1 MSPREFQIELE
12 RRLRLVDPTFDSDQK
27 MNSNMIFSILN
38 EAKDAF
44 FKTRYSGVNA
54 KTSGF
59 EQSEK
64 RIADLRTLI
73 KTKNYTG
80 GDITEYK
87 DSYSITLPDGF
98 VLMLGDTVG
107 IIPNGI
113 NNTWEKDTNDQPIV
127 KYGETLESSIETID
141 RQKENSLSE
150 HRLRFNSAKPLKLV
164 QDDIVTLFTDGK
176 YKVTEYTLKYMVK
189 PSNISLGISPTVEYT
204 DLPEHTHSE
213 IVKLA
218 VQLYLGMKGTGN
230 YISYSNEVNKME

>member
-38 EAKDAF
+38 EAKDEF

-87 DSYSITLPDGF
+87 DSYNITLPDDF

-113 NNTWEKDTNDQPIV
+113 NNTWEKDINDQPIV

-230 YISYSNEVNKME
+230 YNSYSNEVNKME

>member
-38 EAKDAF
+38 EAKDEF

-87 DSYSITLPDGF
+87 DSYNITLPDDF

-113 NNTWEKDTNDQPIV
+113 NNTWEKDINDQPIV

>member
-38 EAKDAF
+38 EAKDEF

-80 GDITEYK
+80 VDITEYK

-230 YISYSNEVNKME
+230 YNSYSNEVNKME

>member
-38 EAKDAF
+38 EAKDEF

-87 DSYSITLPDGF
+87 DSYNITLPDGF

-113 NNTWEKDTNDQPIV
+113 NNTWEKDINDQPIV

-230 YISYSNEVNKME
+230 YNSYSNEVNKME

>member
-38 EAKDAF
+38 EAKDEF

-204 DLPEHTHSE
+204 DLPEHAHSE

-230 YISYSNEVNKME
+230 YNSYSNEVNKME

>member
-38 EAKDAF
+38 EAKDEF

-189 PSNISLGISPTVEYT
+189 PSNISLGISPTVEYA

-230 YISYSNEVNKME
+230 YNSYSNEVNKME

>member
-1 MSPREFQIELE
+1 
-12 RRLRLVDPTFDSDQK
+12 
-27 MNSNMIFSILN
+27 
-38 EAKDAF
+38 
-44 FKTRYSGVNA
+44 
-54 KTSGF
+54 
-59 EQSEK
+59 
-64 RIADLRTLI
+64 
-73 KTKNYTG
+73 
-80 GDITEYK
+80 
-87 DSYSITLPDGF
+87 
-98 VLMLGDTVG
+98 MLGDTVG

-113 NNTWEKDTNDQPIV
+113 NNTWEKDINDQPIV

-230 YISYSNEVNKME
+230 YNSYSNEVNKME